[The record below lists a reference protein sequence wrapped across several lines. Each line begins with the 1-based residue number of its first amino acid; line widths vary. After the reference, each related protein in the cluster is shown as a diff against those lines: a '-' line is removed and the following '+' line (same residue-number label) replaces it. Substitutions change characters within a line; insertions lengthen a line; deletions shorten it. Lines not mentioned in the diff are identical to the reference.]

1 MEKVKPTTH
10 TAVGTI
16 KAFVIDPSESSSMS
30 WNKAHVLHPN
40 GWLLL
45 QKLLQLRPRL
55 PDHLL
60 PRDHPD
66 VVWMPHG
73 LTYEAFDL
81 PLPY

>member
-16 KAFVIDPSESSSMS
+16 KAFVI
-30 WNKAHVLHPN
+30 
-40 GWLLL
+40 WLLL